1 MAKKLISFD
10 DSKTGDAA
18 LPEPVKEVLRATY
31 VRGVVSPYMR
41 PLRAALDAGRSTAIL
56 CIGDSTVDSFGRGTD
71 YCWPERFGQ
80 RIAAAYPNHRVVS
93 RMWDTAIDDYGAD
106 VVLQAGS
113 GPRYA
118 QVSSRGLGRFTATP
132 PAFSSGNLDLR
143 IKVAPDT
150 WTPAADQELISRGY
164 KIVSGSDSSHFQ
176 FDWALRATGKMILK
190 LGNTD
195 GTPWAAQIE
204 SSVAVTGTA
213 GQAQW
218 LRVTCEIVA
227 GTSRAT
233 KFYTSSDGAAWTQV
247 GTTISHTGAIPALPA
262 EVAGHY
268 FTAGST
274 RWQPAS
280 QALLGKIYEIQV
292 RDGVNGPMLTPA
304 SVELWQRYPD
314 ATTTFGGSPT
324 VTILNAGRAGTN
336 MSWHTDP
343 ARQKRESAQYG
354 QTLTIFSD
362 SHNESGRSG
371 PVDWI
376 APFEAWVA
384 SVRAALTGTSVGV
397 VMQNP
402 HLASWPNEAA
412 YGYSHLTRMDELR
425 HMAAKNGWEVFDFY
439 GAFMA
444 NPNWQTQYMADSLH
458 PNSTGQEVSADVLA
472 RALGIK
478 V

>member
-1 MAKKLISFD
+1 MPPYKRPAIQSGVTRLNKPFFD
-10 DSKTGDAA
+10 NLFDGIADK
-18 LPEPVKEVLRATY
+18 
-31 VRGVVSPYMR
+31 VSPYMR
-41 PLRAALDAGRSTAIL
+41 PLRSALDAGRSTAIG
-56 CIGDSTVDSFGRGTD
+56 CYGDSTVDSFGRGTD

-93 RMWDTAIDDYGAD
+93 RMWDTTIDDYGAE
-106 VVLQAGS
+106 VVLQAAS

-132 PAFSSGNLDLR
+132 PAITSGNLDLR

-150 WTPAADQELISRGY
+150 WTPSADQELISRGY
-164 KIVSGSDSSHFQ
+164 KIVSGSDSSYFQ
-176 FDWALRATGKMILK
+176 FDWALRASGKMILK
-190 LGNTD
+190 LGNAD
-195 GTPWAAQIE
+195 GTPWAVQQE
-204 SSVAVTGTA
+204 SSVAVAGTA

-218 LRVTCEIVA
+218 LRVTCEIVPA
-227 GTSRAT
+227 TSRTT
-233 KFYTSSDGAAWTQV
+233 KFYASPDGATWTQV
-247 GTTISHTGAIPALPA
+247 GATQTQSGAGVIALPT

-314 ATTTFGGSPT
+314 ASTTFAGSPT
-324 VTILNAGRAGTN
+324 LTILNAGRAGTN
-336 MSWHTDP
+336 MTWHTDA
-343 ARQKRESAQYG
+343 ARQKRQAAQYG
-354 QTLTIFSD
+354 QTLAILSD

-371 PVDWI
+371 PIDWI
-376 APFEAWVA
+376 APFEAWVTSIRA
-384 SVRAALTGTSVGV
+384 SLTGTAVGV

-402 HLASWPNEAA
+402 HLASWPNEAT

-439 GAFMA
+439 SAIKA
-444 NPNWQTQYMADSLH
+444 NPNWQTEWMADSLH
-458 PNSTGQEVSADVLA
+458 PNAAGQEASTDVLA
-472 RALGIK
+472 RALGIG
-478 V
+478 